1 MADEFN
7 IPKKQIPYFINTLPL
22 TYNASITYYEQV
34 GQLVYKINE
43 LIDAMNSYAEDY
55 KSYTDEQIA
64 LLKKYVDSQITE
76 VYAYADKINIDL
88 TNLIGITA
96 DNLKADY
103 ISKINQLNSSLNARI
118 TQEVFTINN
127 RITSEV
133 ITLNT
138 RISLEVQ
145 NLKDYIDSQLIDIKV
160 IDPTTGLISDLQTTL
175 NNIVNLMK
183 GGALTAEQY
192 DALNLTAQTYDN
204 KKLTAYQY
212 DFNGK
217 SLLTM

>member
-96 DNLKADY
+96 DSLKADY

-183 GGALTAEQY
+183 GDALTAEQY
-192 DALNLTAQTYDN
+192 DALKLTAQTYDN

>member
-7 IPKKQIPYFINTLPL
+7 IPKKQIPYFVNTLPL
-22 TYNASITYYEQV
+22 TYNASISYYEQV

-76 VYAYADKINIDL
+76 VYAYADKININL

-103 ISKINQLNSSLNARI
+103 ISRINQLNASLNARI

-127 RITSEV
+127 RIISEV

-183 GGALTAEQY
+183 GDALTAEQY
-192 DALNLTAQTYDN
+192 DALNLPAQTYDN

>member
-7 IPKKQIPYFINTLPL
+7 IPKKQIAYFINTLPL

-103 ISKINQLNSSLNARI
+103 ISRINQLNASLNARI

-160 IDPTTGLISDLQTTL
+160 IDPTTGLISGLQTTL

-183 GGALTAEQY
+183 GDALTAQQY

>member
-7 IPKKQIPYFINTLPL
+7 IPKKQIPYFVNTLPL
-22 TYNASITYYEQV
+22 TYNASISYYEQV

-64 LLKKYVDSQITE
+64 LLKKYVDSQINE
-76 VYAYADKINIDL
+76 VYAYADKININL

-103 ISKINQLNSSLNARI
+103 ISRINQLNNSLNARI

-160 IDPTTGLISDLQTTL
+160 IDPTTGLISALQTTL

-183 GGALTAEQY
+183 GDALTAEQY

>member
-7 IPKKQIPYFINTLPL
+7 IPKKQIPYFVNTLPL
-22 TYNASITYYEQV
+22 TYNASISYYEQV

-76 VYAYADKINIDL
+76 VYAYADKININL

-103 ISKINQLNSSLNARI
+103 IGRINQLNASLNARI

-127 RITSEV
+127 QITSEV

-160 IDPTTGLISDLQTTL
+160 IDPTTGLISGLQTTL

-183 GGALTAEQY
+183 GDALTAQQY

>member
-96 DNLKADY
+96 ENLKADY

>member
-183 GGALTAEQY
+183 GDALTAEQY

>member
-7 IPKKQIPYFINTLPL
+7 IPKKQIPYFVNTLPL
-22 TYNASITYYEQV
+22 TYNASISYYEQV

-76 VYAYADKINIDL
+76 VYAYADKININL

-103 ISKINQLNSSLNARI
+103 ISRINQLNNSLNARI

-160 IDPTTGLISDLQTTL
+160 IDPTTGLISALQTTL

-183 GGALTAEQY
+183 GDALTAQQY

>member
-7 IPKKQIPYFINTLPL
+7 IPKKQIPYFVNTLPL
-22 TYNASITYYEQV
+22 TYNASISYYEQV

-76 VYAYADKINIDL
+76 VYAYADKININL

-103 ISKINQLNSSLNARI
+103 ISRINQLNASLNARI

-160 IDPTTGLISDLQTTL
+160 IDPTTGLISALQTTL

-183 GGALTAEQY
+183 GDALTAQQY

-204 KKLTAYQY
+204 KNLTAYQY

>member
-76 VYAYADKINIDL
+76 VYGYADKINIDL

-103 ISKINQLNSSLNARI
+103 IGRINQLNASLNARI

-183 GGALTAEQY
+183 GDALTAEQY
-192 DALNLTAQTYDN
+192 DALKLTAQAYDN

>member
-96 DNLKADY
+96 DTLKADY
-103 ISKINQLNSSLNARI
+103 ISRINQLNASLNARI

-183 GGALTAEQY
+183 GDALTAEQY
-192 DALNLTAQTYDN
+192 DALKLAAQTYDN

>member
-96 DNLKADY
+96 ENLKADY

-183 GGALTAEQY
+183 GDALTAEQY

>member
-7 IPKKQIPYFINTLPL
+7 IPKKQIPYFVNTLPL
-22 TYNASITYYEQV
+22 TYNASISYYEQV

-76 VYAYADKINIDL
+76 VYAYADKININL

-103 ISKINQLNSSLNARI
+103 ISRINQLNNSLNARI
-118 TQEVFTINN
+118 TQEVFTINK

-160 IDPTTGLISDLQTTL
+160 IDPTTGLISALQTTL

-183 GGALTAEQY
+183 GDALTAQQY

>member
-1 MADEFN
+1 MANEFN
-7 IPKKQIPYFINTLPL
+7 IPKKQIPYFVNTLPL
-22 TYNASITYYEQV
+22 TYNASISYYEQV

-55 KSYTDEQIA
+55 KSYTDEQLA

-76 VYAYADKINIDL
+76 VYAYADKININL

-103 ISKINQLNSSLNARI
+103 ISRINQLNASLNARI

-175 NNIVNLMK
+175 NNIVNLK
-183 GGALTAEQY
+183 KDDALTAEQY

>member
-7 IPKKQIPYFINTLPL
+7 IPKKQIPYFVNTLPL
-22 TYNASITYYEQV
+22 TYNASISYYEQV

-76 VYAYADKINIDL
+76 VYAYADKININL

-103 ISKINQLNSSLNARI
+103 ISRINQLNASLNARI

-160 IDPTTGLISDLQTTL
+160 IDPTTGLISGLQTTL

-183 GGALTAEQY
+183 GDALTAQQY

>member
-96 DNLKADY
+96 DSLKADY

-133 ITLNT
+133 ITLNS

-183 GGALTAEQY
+183 GDALTAEQY
-192 DALNLTAQTYDN
+192 DALKLTAQTYDN

>member
-7 IPKKQIPYFINTLPL
+7 IPKKQIPYFVNTLPL
-22 TYNASITYYEQV
+22 TYNASISYYEQV

-43 LIDAMNSYAEDY
+43 LIDAMNSYAKDY

-64 LLKKYVDSQITE
+64 LLKKYVDSQINE
-76 VYAYADKINIDL
+76 VYAYADKININL

-103 ISKINQLNSSLNARI
+103 ISKINQLNNSLNSRI

-183 GGALTAEQY
+183 GDALTAEQY

>member
-7 IPKKQIPYFINTLPL
+7 IPKKQIPYFVNTLPL
-22 TYNASITYYEQV
+22 TYNASISYYEQV

-64 LLKKYVDSQITE
+64 LLKKYVDSQINE
-76 VYAYADKINIDL
+76 VYAYADKININL

-103 ISKINQLNSSLNARI
+103 IGRINQLNASLNARI

-183 GGALTAEQY
+183 DGALTAKQY

>member
-7 IPKKQIPYFINTLPL
+7 IPKKQIPYFVNTLPL
-22 TYNASITYYEQV
+22 TYNASISYYEQV

-76 VYAYADKINIDL
+76 VYAYADKININL

-103 ISKINQLNSSLNARI
+103 ISRINQLNSSLNARI

-160 IDPTTGLISDLQTTL
+160 IDPTTGLISALQTTL

-183 GGALTAEQY
+183 GDALTAQQY